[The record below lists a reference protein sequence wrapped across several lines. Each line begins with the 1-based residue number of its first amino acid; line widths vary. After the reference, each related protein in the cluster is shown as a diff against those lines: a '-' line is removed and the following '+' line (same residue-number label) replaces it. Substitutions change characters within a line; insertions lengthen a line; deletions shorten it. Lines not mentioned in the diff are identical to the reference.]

1 MFHVFARLFAKSVIA
16 PPLGA
21 DGKERP
27 IDIHAAQNAGIVTLP
42 APYQVRFIPRTD
54 SPLK

>member
-1 MFHVFARLFAKSVIA
+1 MFHVFARLFAKCVIT

-27 IDIHAAQNAGIVTLP
+27 IDINAAQNAGIVTLP